1 MAETRRFLNAEQLS
15 ELLGIRKDSLYRF
28 VSQRR
33 IPHVKIGRAT
43 RFDPEAI
50 DKWIQENSIA
60 AKDFY

>member
-1 MAETRRFLNAEQLS
+1 MVEKRELIKVGELS
-15 ELLGIRKDSLYRF
+15 RMLGIRPDSIYRF
-28 VSQRR
+28 VSQKR